1 VSGPQVLVRSAD
13 PWGKPIHLLH
23 NGLVVKFSP
32 LEAQMAHV
40 RLGTAIA
47 ELERHTDALE
57 HQVPQ
62 MSGKQRAFLHALLRD
77 WGALGDARFAVLSRI
92 LGREIGSTNEMSP
105 VDASKAIDALQVA
118 LRQRPP
124 NDDQINEPF

>member
-1 VSGPQVLVRSAD
+1 MSGPQVLVRSAD
-13 PWGKPIHLLH
+13 PLGKPIHLLH

-40 RLGTAIA
+40 RFGTAIA
-47 ELERHTDALE
+47 ELERDTDAVS

-62 MSGKQRAFLHALLRD
+62 MSAKQRAFLHALLRD
-77 WGALGDARFAVLSRI
+77 WGVLGDARFPVLSRI
-92 LGREIGSTNEMSP
+92 LGRDIGSTNEMSP
-105 VDASKAIDALQVA
+105 ADASKAIDALQVA

-124 NDDQINEPF
+124 TDDQMQEPF